1 MSWAAAVPLIAALGA
16 LLEALTGCSSTP
28 VAPYSGTAP
37 RNETLYLIA
46 GGWHTEI
53 GLSRAAAHDL
63 PAALTES
70 FPDARYLVFGWGAR
84 GYYTADHP
92 DSGDALQAVA
102 PGPAVMLVI
111 PVAVPPAQ
119 AFGAEN
125 VLALPVA
132 QEGVARLSE
141 YLWDDIARDSDG
153 IPRRVSA
160 GPEPG
165 SVFYASTG
173 TYDIARTCN
182 TWTAEGLHVAGLPI
196 DPDGVIFARQV
207 LSQARPLA
215 QGEGSSTP
223 R

>member
-1 MSWAAAVPLIAALGA
+1 M
-16 LLEALTGCSSTP
+16 
-28 VAPYSGTAP
+28 APYTGAAP
-37 RNETLYLIA
+37 KDATLYLIA

-92 DSGDALQAVA
+92 DSGDALQAIA

-132 QEGVARLSE
+132 QEGVARLSQ

-165 SVFYASTG
+165 SVFYASAG

-215 QGEGSSTP
+215 QGGASSTP